1 MQRPT
6 TERWIVMV
14 VFALILM
21 MTPGAE
27 MPPERAIVIVLA
39 VNFLVVPILK
49 GQIKV
54 GRQEQSVEELT
65 QQPAKTTKSRRTSI
79 QPKIEFKLND

>member
-1 MQRPT
+1 MQEPT
-6 TERWIVMV
+6 RERWIVMV

-54 GRQEQSVEELT
+54 GRQEQTAENLT
-65 QQPAKTTKSRRTSI
+65 HRRIS
-79 QPKIEFKLND
+79 KLSQK